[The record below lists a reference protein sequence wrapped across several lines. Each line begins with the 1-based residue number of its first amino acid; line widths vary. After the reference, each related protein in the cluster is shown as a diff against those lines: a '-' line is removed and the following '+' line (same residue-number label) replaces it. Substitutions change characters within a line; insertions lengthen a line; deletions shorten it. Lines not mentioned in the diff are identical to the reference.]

1 MLCSCVQMVAGV
13 LSWTVS
19 SPLSTLNS
27 SLKAIHV
34 ETVAVVSVVHA
45 VFVNLAPRDILGL
58 NRPFRQSC
66 RSHSSVSIWEVMAAP
81 YSD

>member
-1 MLCSCVQMVAGV
+1 VLCSCVQTVAGV

-27 SLKAIHV
+27 SLKAIQV

-45 VFVNLAPRDILGL
+45 VFANLALSKLLGL
-58 NRPFRQSC
+58 NHPFR
-66 RSHSSVSIWEVMAAP
+66 
-81 YSD
+81 